1 LVFRPLFISPQHHT
15 MSGVFDPNKS
25 SAGTDAIVDWCRTEG
40 LKASDDIKIIPGVG
54 ASLQAV
60 LREEGID
67 TIAQVLGKFLL
78 GVDGESDTQGV
89 CQKFFDW
96 MKSIVKGT
104 SAKSANMHSITFS
117 VANFASEKGLFEYDI

>member
-1 LVFRPLFISPQHHT
+1 

-54 ASLQAV
+54 AALQAV
-60 LREEGID
+60 LRENGID
-67 TIAQVLGKFLL
+67 TIAQVVGKFLM
-78 GVDGESDTQGV
+78 GIDGERDTQGV
-89 CQKFFDW
+89 CQAFFDW

-104 SAKSANMHSITFS
+104 NAKSANMHSITFS
-117 VANFASEKGLFEYDI
+117 VANFASEKGLFVYDI

>member
-1 LVFRPLFISPQHHT
+1 

-60 LREEGID
+60 LRDEGID

-78 GVDGESDTQGV
+78 GVDGESDTQAV